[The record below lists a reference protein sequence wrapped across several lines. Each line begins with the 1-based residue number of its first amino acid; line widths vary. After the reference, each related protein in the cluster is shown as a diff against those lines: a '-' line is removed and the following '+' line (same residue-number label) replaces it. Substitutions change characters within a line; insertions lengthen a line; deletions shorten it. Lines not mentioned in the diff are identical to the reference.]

1 MKDKTLLITVFHSFI
16 SKNFL
21 NTEAFSLLRSSPGLK
36 IILIV
41 PKNKESFFIEQYSD
55 SNITI
60 VGFDFGNIL
69 RRKMVQILSAL
80 SHLLLSSHYL
90 WYKKVERR
98 GKSTHPLRLVKYYFE
113 VAFTSI
119 FFGKKYAHS
128 VLRFLFK
135 KMLVVPEIE
144 VLFDRYAPDIVFST
158 DVFDEM
164 DVLVNREARVRD
176 VHIIGMVRSWDNCY
190 SKGVLRVIPDTLLVN
205 NEEIKKEAT
214 TLHDIH
220 AEKIHVVGL
229 PQYDQFVN
237 GIRTKRQEFFN
248 EIGAD
253 QNKKLI
259 LFSPAG
265 SVLSDIDW
273 QLCTILKRLIDTH
286 KIDEPV
292 TFLIRNHPHHPA
304 DLSLFKSDSNFIIEN
319 PGMSFGLNGKEV
331 ELTKRDSQHLA
342 DSLYYSDIV
351 MYVATTLGND
361 SLLFDK
367 PQIIINFDGWE
378 NKEYTRSTKRYHNED
393 HMKKMIACGGVSVV
407 TDEHELATAINTY
420 LQTPEYLKE
429 GRLRARAQ
437 QVYYTDG
444 KSSDRIANRLI
455 EELKKV

>member
-21 NTEAFSLLRSSPGLK
+21 NTEAFSLLKSSPGLK
-36 IILIV
+36 IILMV
-41 PKNKESFFIEQYSD
+41 PKNKESFFTEQYSGV
-55 SNITI
+55 N
-60 VGFDFGNIL
+60 VVVAGFDFGSIL
-69 RRKMVQILSAL
+69 SRKKVQILSAL
-80 SHLLLSSHYL
+80 SHLLLDSHYL

-98 GKSTHPLRLVKYYFE
+98 DKSTHLLRSIKYYFE
-113 VAFTSI
+113 LAFTYVFS
-119 FFGKKYAHS
+119 GKKYAHS

-144 VLFDRYAPDIVFST
+144 ALFDRYVPDIVFST

-164 DVLVNREARVRD
+164 DVLVNREARARSIR
-176 VHIIGMVRSWDNCY
+176 IIGMVRSWDNCY

-205 NEEIKKEAT
+205 NVEIKKEAIS
-214 TLHDIH
+214 LHDVCEDQIS
-220 AEKIHVVGL
+220 IVGL

-237 GIRTKRQEFFN
+237 GVRTERKDFFR

-273 QLCTILKRLIDTH
+273 QLCTILKRLVDTH
-286 KIDEPV
+286 KINEPV

-304 DLSLFKSDSNFIIEN
+304 DLSLFKSDSNFIIER
-319 PGMSFGLNGKEV
+319 PGTSFGLNGKEV
-331 ELTKRDSQHLA
+331 ELSRKDSQHLG

-378 NKEYTRSTKRYHNED
+378 NKEYARSTKRYHNED

-407 TDEHELATAINTY
+407 TNEQELTIALNAY
-420 LQTPEYLKE
+420 LKDPGYLKE
-429 GRLRARAQ
+429 GRLRTLAQ
-437 QVYYTDG
+437 QVCYTDG
-444 KSSDRIANRLI
+444 KSCERITRCLN